1 MKGIR
6 VMLAGYTYIYF
17 SYIKQKTTT
26 KTFFMSKYNVTKNR
40 MLSKIEK
47 QQLFEMGRVLE
58 LTKQK
63 IITRIFLYSERKRD
77 NY

>member
-47 QQLFEMGRVLE
+47 QQLLKWVEF
-58 LTKQK
+58 
-63 IITRIFLYSERKRD
+63 
-77 NY
+77 